1 MRVVVITG
9 SRDWKATRPIQLALV
24 GANLVIH
31 GGARGAD
38 ALAEAAAAYLQIDTL
53 VMRARWSSKGG
64 SAGPERNE
72 RMAQKARELM
82 DAGHDVECFAF
93 PAPYSVGTWDCVRR
107 MKAHGVLTTVY
118 GAEQQREV
126 R

>member
-9 SRDWKATRPIQLALV
+9 SRDWRDAGAIYKAVQGADLV
-24 GANLVIH
+24 MH

-38 ALAEAAAAYLQIDTL
+38 GLAEAAAEYLQIDTL
-53 VMRARWSSKGG
+53 VMRAKWSGKGK

-72 RMAQKARELM
+72 RMARKARELI
-82 DAGHDVECFAF
+82 DAGHEVQCFAF
-93 PAPYSVGTWDCVRR
+93 PGPRSVGTWDCVRR
-107 MKAHGVLTTVY
+107 MRTHGIRTTVY
-118 GAEQQREV
+118 GESEV